1 MTVGESLAAYT
12 VAAGVLTITPGLDTA
27 LVLRT
32 STVEGPRKAILAM
45 IGINCGLL
53 VWGAAVA
60 VGLAALLTASET
72 AFTALKW
79 AGAAYLVWLGGTM
92 LLRPRQSFDPSPGTA
107 VGGTRNWF
115 WRGLL
120 NNLLNPKVGVFY
132 VSFLPQFIP
141 SGVPAG
147 PYTFLLA
154 VIHVVLGFI
163 WLGILIIATRPLSR
177 AFRRPSV
184 VKRLDR
190 LTGCVFVGFG
200 VKLAVSRR

>member
-1 MTVGESLAAYT
+1 VTVGTSLAT
-12 VAAGVLTITPGLDTA
+12 FVLAAGLLTITPGLDTA

-32 STVEGPRKAILAM
+32 SMAEGSRKAILAM

-53 VWGAAVA
+53 VWGGAVA
-60 VGLAALLTASET
+60 IGVAALLTASQV
-72 AFTALKW
+72 AFTVLKW
-79 AGAAYLVWLGGTM
+79 GGAAYLVWLGGTL
-92 LLRPRQSFDPSPGTA
+92 LLRPRQSFDPSQIPSLG
-107 VGGTRNWF
+107 GGTNWF

-141 SGVPAG
+141 PGVPTA

-163 WLGILIIATRPLSR
+163 WLGALIVATRPLGR
-177 AFRRPSV
+177 ALRRPSV
-184 VKRLDR
+184 VRTLDR
-190 LTGCVFVGFG
+190 LTGIVFVGFG